1 MTRLSRRRFLASS
14 TLAAGSLCLGVP
26 AQATGEVIE
35 IGAILPLSG
44 DLAVFGRQARLGL
57 ELAAKEIN
65 DGGGLRDREVVIL
78 YEDDKG
84 DPELGAAAAQRLVAR
99 QHVLAIAGP
108 ITSASRD
115 AMADTVAAAQ
125 IPLLYATDYEGGDCG
140 RYWFYFSTVPNQN
153 AVPLITYL
161 NRDIGQRFYL
171 VGADYAW
178 PRGLFDV
185 AEATVEAEGGAMLG
199 KLFVPLTG
207 DVDFAPVV
215 EAVAAAGADV
225 VVLALPG
232 AKHWGFVDAADRAG
246 LLGTF
251 ALADLGGLA
260 TYLDKDRRQYTTP
273 LYGCVPFVET
283 DPGVQDFVEAVR
295 AIGGDDTVVTSYAM
309 THYGAMTALRTVL
322 EEGSAVSREGIAG
335 GLPGLTYALPTGQ
348 AEIGSNT
355 HHCALPMFIAR
366 IDDGSIEVVEP
377 LGTVPAEPGCLVLPN

>member
-1 MTRLSRRRFLASS
+1 M
-14 TLAAGSLCLGVP
+14 
-26 AQATGEVIE
+26 
-35 IGAILPLSG
+35 
-44 DLAVFGRQARLGL
+44 
-57 ELAAKEIN
+57 EIN
-65 DGGGLRDREVVIL
+65 SAGGLRDREVVVL
-78 YEDDKG
+78 YEDDEG
-84 DPELGAAAAQRLVAR
+84 DPEMAAAAAQRLVAR

-125 IPLLYATDYEGGDCG
+125 IPLLYATDYEGGACG
-140 RYWFYFSTVPNQN
+140 RYWFYFSTVPNQT

-178 PRGLFDV
+178 PRGLFEV
-185 AEATVEAEGGAMLG
+185 AETTIGAEGGTMLG
-199 KLFVPLTG
+199 KLFVPLSG
-207 DVDFAPVV
+207 DVDFAPIVD
-215 EAVAAAGADV
+215 AVAAAEADV

-246 LLGTF
+246 LLDSLT
-251 ALADLGGLA
+251 LADLGGLA
-260 TYLDKDRRQYTTP
+260 TYLDKDQRQHTAP

-283 DPGVQDFVEAVR
+283 DPDVRDFVEAVR

-309 THYGAMTALRTVL
+309 THYGAMTALQTVL
-322 EEGSAVSREGIAG
+322 EEGGAVSREAIAA

-348 AEIGSNT
+348 AQIGSNN

-366 IDDGSIEVVEP
+366 IDGGSIEVVEP
-377 LGTVPAEPGCLVLPN
+377 LGTLAAEPGCLVLPN